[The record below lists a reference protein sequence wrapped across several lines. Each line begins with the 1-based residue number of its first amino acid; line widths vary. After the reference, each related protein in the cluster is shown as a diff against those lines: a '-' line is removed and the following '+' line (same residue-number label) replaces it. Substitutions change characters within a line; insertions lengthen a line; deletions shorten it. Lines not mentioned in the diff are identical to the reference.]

1 MSVIGHTAMVLAAGY
16 GQRMRPLTLTRPKPL
31 VEVKGRALIDYGFD
45 RLREAGVKKA
55 VVNVHYLGHQIETWA
70 ARQTSPEIV
79 ISDERGEILD
89 TGGGILK
96 ALGLL
101 GGDPFFVINSDSF
114 WIDEGIPALERLRAA
129 WNDAAMDCLLLLCPL
144 AATVGYDGTGDFVM
158 APDGRLAR
166 KAARPE
172 RRWPISAAI
181 WCIPALFRPAAG
193 KVLDEPPVG
202 QGHCRR
208 AAVRPRASGSMA
220 PCRHAGGHSPRRAR
234 AGGLNGDERHPSA
247 GVHHRTRPAL
257 PRNPGPRRAGWLSL
271 CRWRQARPS
280 RPSAL
285 DHSPAYPPRRPRTRG
300 HVPRTLRRKRYPS
313 PRIQPIGDID
323 EDLLDDGLAD
333 SSLETSLSVPGQLLL
348 LVDLI
353 DEWAAAHPDTPLARE
368 IAAAPHQALG
378 LAQSLAELLDT
389 LGTEDIDPARL
400 PELYGLEA
408 ARHREAILHFLTI
421 ARETYPQRLARE
433 NAASPQER
441 RSRLLRREAAR
452 LARIA
457 TRRPFIAAGS
467 TGSIPATAALLKSI
481 AGLENGA
488 VVLPGLDQVMDE
500 PSWLAVEPTHP
511 QYALK
516 NLIGTL
522 GIARRDVMELSGNP
536 SASSPRRWLISEIM
550 RPAGTSHLWRE
561 TLAGAA
567 ADIAAALDG
576 VELVETRSLQE
587 EALTAALILRR
598 DAGHARPHRLPRH
611 PRPAARPPGQGRAL
625 ALEHRHR

>member
-1 MSVIGHTAMVLAAGY
+1 MSATLPRVFTIAPDRPFLETLARAVLDGFPCADG
-16 GQRMRPLTLTRPKPL
+16 GKPGLLDLPRWTILLPTR
-31 VEVKGRALIDYGFD
+31 RAV
-45 RLREAGVKKA
+45 RELEDMFLA
-55 VVNVHYLGHQIETWA
+55 L
-70 ARQTSPEIV
+70 S
-79 ISDERGEILD
+79 
-89 TGGGILK
+89 GGNGIL
-96 ALGLL
+96 L
-101 GGDPFFVINSDSF
+101 
-114 WIDEGIPALERLRAA
+114 
-129 WNDAAMDCLLLLCPL
+129 
-144 AATVGYDGTGDFVM
+144 
-158 APDGRLAR
+158 
-166 KAARPE
+166 
-172 RRWPISAAI
+172 
-181 WCIPALFRPAAG
+181 
-193 KVLDEPPVG
+193 
-202 QGHCRR
+202 
-208 AAVRPRASGSMA
+208 
-220 PCRHAGGHSPRRAR
+220 
-234 AGGLNGDERHPSA
+234 
-247 GVHHRTRPAL
+247 
-257 PRNPGPRRAGWLSL
+257 
-271 CRWRQARPS
+271 
-280 RPSAL
+280 
-285 DHSPAYPPRRPRTRG
+285 
-300 HVPRTLRRKRYPS
+300 

-511 QYALK
+511 QYA
-516 NLIGTL
+516 
-522 GIARRDVMELSGNP
+522 
-536 SASSPRRWLISEIM
+536 
-550 RPAGTSHLWRE
+550 
-561 TLAGAA
+561 
-567 ADIAAALDG
+567 
-576 VELVETRSLQE
+576 
-587 EALTAALILRR
+587 
-598 DAGHARPHRLPRH
+598 
-611 PRPAARPPGQGRAL
+611 
-625 ALEHRHR
+625 